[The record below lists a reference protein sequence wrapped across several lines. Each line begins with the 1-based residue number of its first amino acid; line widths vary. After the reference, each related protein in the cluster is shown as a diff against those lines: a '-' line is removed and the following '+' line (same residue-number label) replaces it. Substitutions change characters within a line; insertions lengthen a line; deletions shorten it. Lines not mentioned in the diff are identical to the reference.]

1 MTDGT
6 FAKHLRKLVQYS
18 GMSIPD
24 FALRVDKNES
34 TFRSYL
40 SGRSEPAGLS
50 WLRKVKRTLGC
61 TWEELLG

>member
-6 FAKHLRKLVQYS
+6 FAKHLRTLVRDS

-24 FALRVDKNES
+24 FALMVDKNES

-40 SGRSEPAGLS
+40 SGRSEPSGIS
-50 WLRKVKRTLGC
+50 WLRKVKRLTGC